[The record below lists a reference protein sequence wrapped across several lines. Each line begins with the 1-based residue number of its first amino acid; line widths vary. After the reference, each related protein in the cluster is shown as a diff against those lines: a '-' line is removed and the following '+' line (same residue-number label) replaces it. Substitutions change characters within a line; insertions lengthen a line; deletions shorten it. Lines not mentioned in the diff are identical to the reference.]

1 MFGRAGICS
10 EKACRVEQLQARAR
24 SRQQSLYA
32 DIIGSSV
39 KIFASDELAV
49 NYADVSSAVSG
60 WPVQSASAVVEIPED
75 PSVFEFLLVT
85 IASADE

>member
-1 MFGRAGICS
+1 M
-10 EKACRVEQLQARAR
+10 EQLQARAR